1 MAWRDDKEDDPAMSP
16 LNSCGEQL
24 CDPILGQPSLG

>member
-1 MAWRDDKEDDPAMSP
+1 MAWRDEKEDDPTMSP
-16 LNSCGEQL
+16 LSSCDEQL